1 MSKAIYNEF
10 AGLGVSIARVLDDLK
25 VTGPSDVLESTTY
38 IQKLRDNKTTLL
50 SYIRELEESERTKNQ
65 GLAGVGISEAAI
77 VDGNLKFTYTD
88 GTSGSLGNVKGD
100 TGTGVIT
107 AGLSGENLVISFDD
121 GTLFTLGDVVGDTG
135 AVGATGEGLS
145 FGHSWSSGIT
155 YRQNMIVK
163 RSGKVYISR
172 PISGLEISTSSNKGK
187 DPRSET
193 TYWDT
198 LIDVDDAE
206 IDGGSF

>member
-1 MSKAIYNEF
+1 MSKEVYNEF
-10 AGLGVSIARVLDDLK
+10 AGLGVSIVRVLDDLK
-25 VTGPSDVLESTTY
+25 ITGPSDVLEAATY
-38 IQKLRDNKTTLL
+38 IQKLRDNKSTLL
-50 SYIRELEESERTKNQ
+50 TYIRDLEESERTKNQ
-65 GLAGVGISEAAI
+65 GLAGVGISEATI

-88 GTSGSLGNVKGD
+88 GTSGSLGTVKGD
-100 TGTGVIT
+100 TGTGVLT

-145 FGHSWSSGIT
+145 FGSSWTSGVT
-155 YRQNMIVK
+155 YTQNMIVK
-163 RSGKVYISR
+163 RSGKVYIAKTTSGTS
-172 PISGLEISTSSNKGK
+172 ISLSANKNK
-187 DPRSET
+187 DPDSNT

-198 LIDVDDAE
+198 LIDVDDVD